1 MDITDYLLTVPAHEL
16 ATTEQYLRML
26 DGFPTKCPPG
36 ERFSYCN
43 GGFVV
48 LALIAERASGLGY
61 HDLVRTMV
69 CEPARMDNTE
79 FLRSDE
85 LPGDVALGYVP
96 MAGTWRTNTFHL
108 PVRGAGDGGVYST
121 VADLHRLW
129 TAMFAGSIVSTDTL
143 LKLVRPRSDS
153 PDDGRRYGLG
163 FWLKPTGAAVML
175 EGWDAGVSCFTTHD
189 PDRQLTYTVVSNTS
203 DGAQPVNDL
212 LDEMLA
218 G

>member
-1 MDITDYLLTVPAHEL
+1 MADRRWAIPNTVDTRFGMASVAKGFTALVIASLVEEGTLEWSTTARSVLGDDLSLIDDAVTVEQLMAHRSGIGDYCDEDLPMDITDYLLTVPAHEL

-85 LPGDVALGYVP
+85 LPGESP
-96 MAGTWRTNTFHL
+96 WGTCRW
-108 PVRGAGDGGVYST
+108 PERGAPTRST
-121 VADLHRLW
+121 CRCAAPE
-129 TAMFAGSIVSTDTL
+129 TEAST
-143 LKLVRPRSDS
+143 RPS
-153 PDDGRRYGLG
+153 PTCTDCGQRCSL
-163 FWLKPTGAAVML
+163 AA
-175 EGWDAGVSCFTTHD
+175 S
-189 PDRQLTYTVVSNTS
+189 
-203 DGAQPVNDL
+203 
-212 LDEMLA
+212 
-218 G
+218 